1 MQVLKPVHQIK
12 KMHDISLA
20 NCVATLS
27 IAPHVCSVCGLD
39 LKTNK
44 FLQPFSK
51 DRDAVQ
57 SPWVVAFEHEVEREW
72 IMIETYET
80 TEKGT
85 KHYKTTCPMSF
96 SNLSCGWSIHQD
108 PSSFDFPDA
117 ASPEQLTL
125 GISRM
130 NLNYLLDVHAIRE
143 ADCAVDLL
151 LSDQRCCVSCFFLHI
166 WFLKTTSQ
174 ICKEAMLGHL
184 WPFER
189 ASDVPEYRVFE
200 CVHKHTK
207 PMYFGSLK
215 SKKIQYS
222 SSQVPE
228 MELIG
233 SPKPVICATHG
244 WPSTSNIVYLGVVC
258 TKPRQE
264 QKGKQRNHVLEF
276 IRIDF

>member
-1 MQVLKPVHQIK
+1 
-12 KMHDISLA
+12 
-20 NCVATLS
+20 
-27 IAPHVCSVCGLD
+27 
-39 LKTNK
+39 
-44 FLQPFSK
+44 
-51 DRDAVQ
+51 
-57 SPWVVAFEHEVEREW
+57 
-72 IMIETYET
+72 
-80 TEKGT
+80 
-85 KHYKTTCPMSF
+85 
-96 SNLSCGWSIHQD
+96 
-108 PSSFDFPDA
+108 
-117 ASPEQLTL
+117 
-125 GISRM
+125 
-130 NLNYLLDVHAIRE
+130 
-143 ADCAVDLL
+143 
-151 LSDQRCCVSCFFLHI
+151 
-166 WFLKTTSQ
+166 
-174 ICKEAMLGHL
+174 MLGHL